1 MYTISSSA
9 ALYVTMLILPPKHFD
24 IHLAKSQ
31 FLDMFVTCY
40 IDEYSLILWLP
51 YCHRHTPFSQRLS
64 TYSAPQ
70 SPRIDLNKRFLPRPN
85 TTTAWKLIPH
95 KSNISKY
102 VLKSYTL
109 GTFLLSKLSLD
120 VNAVKLFLYYVVKT
134 SFWKLYVVGPNVEDF
149 NSCWF

>member
-51 YCHRHTPFSQRLS
+51 PQ
-64 TYSAPQ
+64 TYTFQ
-70 SPRIDLNKRFLPRPN
+70 
-85 TTTAWKLIPH
+85 
-95 KSNISKY
+95 
-102 VLKSYTL
+102 LKI
-109 GTFLLSKLSLD
+109 
-120 VNAVKLFLYYVVKT
+120 
-134 SFWKLYVVGPNVEDF
+134 EHI
-149 NSCWF
+149 

>member
-1 MYTISSSA
+1 MFSVIMPLCNRIFCCILGWYFYVKSGWKKSKLNQNISFQNWLFSRNLLKLDPCPWNLNTEVILMYTNSSSV

-64 TYSAPQ
+64 TYSA
-70 SPRIDLNKRFLPRPN
+70 LNYPSFSL
-85 TTTAWKLIPH
+85 
-95 KSNISKY
+95 SN
-102 VLKSYTL
+102 
-109 GTFLLSKLSLD
+109 
-120 VNAVKLFLYYVVKT
+120 A
-134 SFWKLYVVGPNVEDF
+134 
-149 NSCWF
+149 